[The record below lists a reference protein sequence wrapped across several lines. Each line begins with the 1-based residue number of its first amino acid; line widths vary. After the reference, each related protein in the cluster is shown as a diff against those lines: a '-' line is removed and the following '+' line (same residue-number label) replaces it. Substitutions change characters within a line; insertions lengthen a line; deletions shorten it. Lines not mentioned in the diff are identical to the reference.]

1 MKRRRAIVPTADQP
15 RAKPL
20 REPGVCLPL
29 PADASTNASSET
41 PLPFDATDERFIRF
55 LVEAALKEW
64 RSKIS

>member
-1 MKRRRAIVPTADQP
+1 MKRRRAIPSAVNEP

-20 REPGVCLPL
+20 RDSDVCPPS
-29 PADASTNASSET
+29 PADASESASSET
-41 PLPFDATDERFIRF
+41 PLPFDASDERFIRF